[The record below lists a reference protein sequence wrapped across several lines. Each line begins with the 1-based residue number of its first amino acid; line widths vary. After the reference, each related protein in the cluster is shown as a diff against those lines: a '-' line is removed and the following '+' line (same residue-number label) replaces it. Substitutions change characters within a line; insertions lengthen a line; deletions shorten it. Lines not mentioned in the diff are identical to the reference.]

1 MRCLRLGL
9 AVVVVGLVTGAL
21 HRAGAQDVERAGD
34 PDGGGSLSTELRF
47 RLFTTAYRWS
57 SYRSEAANLPDTGK
71 RSLYLVPALGARFYP
86 KHGHGML
93 VDVDYRTDIDLDSN
107 AGFLCIFDCPTT
119 LTTQFAVAHAGYA
132 YRYVIPSHKQGRLT
146 WTVTPHASV
155 AAGASFS
162 YVSSP
167 FRQSSRSPVV
177 GARFGLDIDLHIRRF
192 FMGWT
197 LRYEILRHTKGA
209 LRLSHFLSWNVVP
222 VFAIGAVIGRKV
234 QARGADGPPGSTRE
248 DVSLAC
254 KRAGVAHARD
264 PSCHARTTSKRYRRR
279 GSSSSSRG

>member
-9 AVVVVGLVTGAL
+9 AVVAVGLVTGAL
-21 HRAGAQDVERAGD
+21 HRAGAQDVEHAGD
-34 PDGGGSLSTELRF
+34 PEGRSSLSTELRF

-57 SYRSEAANLPDTGK
+57 SYRPEDANLPDTGR
-71 RSLYLVPALGARFYP
+71 RSLYLVPSIGARFYP
-86 KHGHGML
+86 KHGHGVL
-93 VDVDYRTDIDLDSN
+93 VDVEYRTDIDLDSDS
-107 AGFLCIFDCPTT
+107 GFLCIFDCPPT
-119 LTTQFAVAHAGYA
+119 LWTEFAVAHAGYA

-162 YVSSP
+162 HVSSP

-177 GARFGLDIDLHIRRF
+177 GARFGLDIDLHIKRF

-197 LRYEILRHTKGA
+197 LRWEILSHTKGV

-222 VFAIGAVIGRKV
+222 VFAIGGVIGRKV
-234 QARGADGPPGSTRE
+234 QAGGAAGAPGST
-248 DVSLAC
+248 
-254 KRAGVAHARD
+254 
-264 PSCHARTTSKRYRRR
+264 P
-279 GSSSSSRG
+279 

>member
-1 MRCLRLGL
+1 MRCSRLGL
-9 AVVVVGLVTGAL
+9 AVVVVGLLTGGF
-21 HRAGAQDVERAGD
+21 HRARAQDAEHVTD
-34 PDGGGSLSTELRF
+34 PEGRGSLSTELRI

-57 SYRSEAANLPDTGK
+57 SYRSEDANLPDTGK
-71 RSLYLVPALGARFYP
+71 RSLYLVPSLGARFYP
-86 KHGHGML
+86 KHGHGVL
-93 VDVDYRTDIDLDSN
+93 VDVEYRTDIDVDSN

-119 LTTQFAVAHAGYA
+119 LTTEFAVAHAGYA

-162 YVSSP
+162 HVSSP

-177 GARFGLDIDLHIRRF
+177 GARFGLDIDLHIKRF

-197 LRYEILRHTKGA
+197 LRWEILSHTKGL

-222 VFAIGAVIGRKV
+222 VFAMGAVIGRRV
-234 QARGADGPPGSTRE
+234 QDGGAARRPGST
-248 DVSLAC
+248 
-254 KRAGVAHARD
+254 
-264 PSCHARTTSKRYRRR
+264 P
-279 GSSSSSRG
+279 